1 MYRFY
6 KAHTSDIGPNLMSW
20 QQSDNGTELID
31 GAENGSMTGGYCDSA
46 ADGDMDIAYAL
57 LIADKVWGS
66 EGEIDYYSEA
76 LAVINDIMTY
86 EINHENWTIS
96 LGDWVYECDSNDI
109 FYSATRAS
117 DFIVQYMPVF
127 AEVTG
132 DQRWMNVYNSTYKII
147 NDMVLEYETGLLPDF
162 IIKDKS
168 GKYVPAPAGFLE
180 GEYDGAYS
188 YNSCRIPWRIS
199 MDYIINK
206 NENAL
211 LFSQAI
217 NSFIINESGGDP
229 WEIKAGYS
237 VDGTQLED
245 YNDLCFTAPFLV
257 AAKCGGNLE

>member
-1 MYRFY
+1 
-6 KAHTSDIGPNLMSW
+6 
-20 QQSDNGTELID
+20 
-31 GAENGSMTGGYCDSA
+31 
-46 ADGDMDIAYAL
+46 
-57 LIADKVWGS
+57 
-66 EGEIDYYSEA
+66 
-76 LAVINDIMTY
+76 
-86 EINHENWTIS
+86 
-96 LGDWVYECDSNDI
+96 
-109 FYSATRAS
+109 
-117 DFIVQYMPVF
+117 
-127 AEVTG
+127 
-132 DQRWMNVYNSTYKII
+132 MNVYNSTYKII

-257 AAKCGGNLE
+257 AAKCGGNLEWEESLRDCIVNYGDDVYYGDTIKMLCLIVAADKWIVPEYNTGLKGDINDDGSIDNNDIVLLRDYLTGKSDISVEYYGEIDILNDNKIDIFDMIALKRIILNEIEISGS